1 MLSALLFFLAGIAGG
16 SVAADYACPAA
27 LAPGQVA
34 CTFTSTGGIT
44 TYTVNVSAQAWHQP
58 PPPPPPPP
66 TDAPPPPTPIPQAGA
81 FALDVTL
88 NGLPCNANYEVP
100 TVIPGASYF
109 PVNINATCTFD
120 VQSGHTV
127 ELLAVV
133 PYFNVQLLYVNLAA
147 SSVAFV
153 PDNTLGVTLAGP
165 GSGTVVSSD
174 GRISCGDD
182 CSETYSPAATITL
195 NAMAAS
201 GSAFA
206 GWSGACSGTT
216 PTCTLRMSETRS
228 VVATFVIA
236 DPARIVEFHNADL
249 DHYFVT
255 GDPAEAAAIDH
266 GDAGPGWS
274 RTGLL
279 FKAGGA
285 VPVCRFYGSVS
296 PGPNSHFYTAQTVEC
311 GALKSLQ
318 ATTPGD
324 VPRWNYEGI
333 AFGTTLPVNGLC
345 PLLTVPVYRAYNN
358 GFVLGKDSN
367 HRLTTSANALQEVVA
382 RGWTYEGI
390 AMCAPE

>member
-1 MLSALLFFLAGIAGG
+1 MLSALLFFLAGVFAAG
-16 SVAADYACPAA
+16 SEAADYPCPAPFGPA
-27 LAPGQVA
+27 QAA
-34 CTFTSTGGIT
+34 CTFTSTGGTT
-44 TYTVNVSAQAWHQP
+44 TYTVNVSAQAWHP
-58 PPPPPPPP
+58 PPP
-66 TDAPPPPTPIPQAGA
+66 DDKTPDIKVDGG

-100 TVIPGASYF
+100 TFVLAKDENYHF
-109 PVNINATCTFD
+109 PRSINATCTFD
-120 VQSGHTV
+120 VESGRPV
-127 ELLAVV
+127 ELVAVML
-133 PYFNVQLLYVNLAA
+133 YFNMQPLYMNVAA
-147 SSVAFV
+147 QSVGFV
-153 PDNTLGVTLAGP
+153 PDNTLGVTLAGA

-182 CSETYSPAATITL
+182 CTETYSPAATITL
-195 NAMAAS
+195 TALPAM

-206 GWSGACSGTT
+206 GWSGACSGSA
-216 PTCTLRMSETRS
+216 PACTLRMSETRS
-228 VVATFVIA
+228 VGATFVIA
-236 DPARIVEFHNADL
+236 NPARIVEFYNGEL

-255 GDPAEAAAIDH
+255 GNADEAAAIDR
-266 GDAGPGWS
+266 GDEGPGWS

-296 PGPNSHFYTAQTVEC
+296 PGPNSHFYTAQAAEC
-311 GALKSLQ
+311 NALKSLQ
-318 ATTPGD
+318 AATPGD

-333 AFGTTLPVNGLC
+333 AFGMTLPVNGLC

-358 GFVLGKDSN
+358 GFALGKDSN

-382 RGWTYEGI
+382 RGWKYEGI